1 LKSSVAAVLAAYIL
15 AFPAVADAQTMAHA
29 ALSGTRLEISVRG
42 EVKRVPDVAVIS
54 TGVITQS
61 ADAATVMRDNAAR
74 MARVLAALKR
84 AGVADKDVTTS
95 AVNLSPQYR
104 YNNNQPPVITGYQA
118 NNQVTVRFRDITR
131 SGAILDALV
140 KEGSN
145 EINGPSL
152 TIDKPEAALD
162 EARVAAITAGR
173 ARAEVYANAAGM
185 KIKRII
191 SISENDGMSVVPRP
205 MMTMMAKSAEADT
218 VIMRTVAGDDGDD
231 DIRTSVKRGF
241 IQQDLPSPQKQVT
254 MAVSGVKRRNSN
266 AGGMYGW
273 VFKLDYSGRCS
284 RCAWQIDYAGQGSG
298 WICRDHTPWY
308 WWRAACRFS
317 WENAWILSGR

>member
-1 LKSSVAAVLAAYIL
+1 LKLFGAAVCAALIL
-15 AFPAVADAQTMAHA
+15 ATPAVAEAQNAVQPT
-29 ALSGTRLEISVRG
+29 LNGTRLEISVRG

-61 ADAATVMRDNAAR
+61 VDAATVMRDNAAR

-104 YNNNQPPVITGYQA
+104 YNNNQPPIITGYQA

-152 TIDKPEAALD
+152 TIDNPEAALD
-162 EARVAAITAGR
+162 EARVAAIKAGR
-173 ARAEVYANAAGM
+173 TRAEIYAAAAGM

-191 SISENDGMSVVPRP
+191 SISENEAMSIVPRP
-205 MMTMMAKSAEADT
+205 MMQMMAKSAEADT
-218 VIMRTVAGDDGDD
+218 VIMPGEQSLGMT
-231 DIRTSVKRGF
+231 
-241 IQQDLPSPQKQVT
+241 VT
-254 MAVSGVKRRNSN
+254 M
-266 AGGMYGW
+266 
-273 VFKLDYSGRCS
+273 VFEL
-284 RCAWQIDYAGQGSG
+284 
-298 WICRDHTPWY
+298 
-308 WWRAACRFS
+308 
-317 WENAWILSGR
+317 L

>member
-1 LKSSVAAVLAAYIL
+1 MKLYGTAVFAASLLAA
-15 AFPAVADAQTMAHA
+15 PALADAQTTAQPI
-29 ALSGTRLEISVRG
+29 LNGTRLEISVRG

-61 ADAATVMRDNAAR
+61 VDAATVMRDNAAR
-74 MARVLAALKR
+74 MARVLTALKR

-152 TIDKPEAALD
+152 TIDKPEAAMD
-162 EARVAAITAGR
+162 EARIAAISVGR
-173 ARAEVYANAAGM
+173 ARAEIYAGAAGM
-185 KIKRII
+185 KIKRIV
-191 SISENDGMSVVPRP
+191 SISENEGMSVVPRP
-205 MMTMMAKSAEADT
+205 MMAMMAKSAEADT
-218 VIMRTVAGDDGDD
+218 VIMPGEQALGVT
-231 DIRTSVKRGF
+231 
-241 IQQDLPSPQKQVT
+241 VT
-254 MAVSGVKRRNSN
+254 MV
-266 AGGMYGW
+266 
-273 VFKLDYSGRCS
+273 LEL
-284 RCAWQIDYAGQGSG
+284 Q
-298 WICRDHTPWY
+298 
-308 WWRAACRFS
+308 
-317 WENAWILSGR
+317 

>member
-1 LKSSVAAVLAAYIL
+1 LKRFGAAVCAAYIL
-15 AFPAVADAQTMAHA
+15 ALPAVADAQNATQA

-152 TIDKPEAALD
+152 TIDKPEVALD
-162 EARVAAITAGR
+162 EARIAAITAGR
-173 ARAEVYANAAGM
+173 ARAEVYASAAGM
-185 KIKRII
+185 KIKRIV
-191 SISENDGMSVVPRP
+191 SISESEGMSVVPRP
-205 MMTMMAKSAEADT
+205 MMAMMVKSAEADT
-218 VIMRTVAGDDGDD
+218 VIMPGEQSLGMT
-231 DIRTSVKRGF
+231 
-241 IQQDLPSPQKQVT
+241 VT
-254 MAVSGVKRRNSN
+254 M
-266 AGGMYGW
+266 
-273 VFKLDYSGRCS
+273 VFEL
-284 RCAWQIDYAGQGSG
+284 Q
-298 WICRDHTPWY
+298 
-308 WWRAACRFS
+308 
-317 WENAWILSGR
+317 

>member
-1 LKSSVAAVLAAYIL
+1 MKLSVAAACAAYIL
-15 AFPAVADAQTMAHA
+15 TFPVVADAQTAVQP
-29 ALSGTRLEISVRG
+29 ALNGTRLEISVRG
-42 EVKRVPDVAVIS
+42 EVKRVPNVAVIS

-95 AVNLSPQYR
+95 AVNLAPQYR

-152 TIDKPEAALD
+152 TIDNPEAALD

-173 ARAEVYANAAGM
+173 ARAEIYANAAGM

-218 VIMRTVAGDDGDD
+218 AIMPGEQSLGMT
-231 DIRTSVKRGF
+231 
-241 IQQDLPSPQKQVT
+241 VT
-254 MAVSGVKRRNSN
+254 MI
-266 AGGMYGW
+266 
-273 VFKLDYSGRCS
+273 FEL
-284 RCAWQIDYAGQGSG
+284 Q
-298 WICRDHTPWY
+298 
-308 WWRAACRFS
+308 
-317 WENAWILSGR
+317 

>member
-1 LKSSVAAVLAAYIL
+1 LKLFGAAVCAAYIL
-15 AFPAVADAQTMAHA
+15 ALPVVAEAQNATQPVI
-29 ALSGTRLEISVRG
+29 SGTRLEISVRG

-162 EARVAAITAGR
+162 EARIAAITAGR
-173 ARAEVYANAAGM
+173 ARAEVYATAAGM
-185 KIKRII
+185 KIKRIV
-191 SISENDGMSVVPRP
+191 SISENEGMSVVPRP
-205 MMTMMAKSAEADT
+205 MMQMMAKSAEADT
-218 VIMRTVAGDDGDD
+218 VIMPGEQALGMT
-231 DIRTSVKRGF
+231 
-241 IQQDLPSPQKQVT
+241 VT
-254 MAVSGVKRRNSN
+254 M
-266 AGGMYGW
+266 
-273 VFKLDYSGRCS
+273 VFEL
-284 RCAWQIDYAGQGSG
+284 Q
-298 WICRDHTPWY
+298 
-308 WWRAACRFS
+308 
-317 WENAWILSGR
+317 

>member
-1 LKSSVAAVLAAYIL
+1 LKRFGAAVCAALIL
-15 AFPAVADAQTMAHA
+15 ALPAVADAQNATQA

-185 KIKRII
+185 KIKRIV
-191 SISENDGMSVVPRP
+191 SISENEGMSVVPRP
-205 MMTMMAKSAEADT
+205 MMAMMAKSAEADT
-218 VIMRTVAGDDGDD
+218 VIMPGEQALGMT
-231 DIRTSVKRGF
+231 
-241 IQQDLPSPQKQVT
+241 VT
-254 MAVSGVKRRNSN
+254 M
-266 AGGMYGW
+266 
-273 VFKLDYSGRCS
+273 VFEL
-284 RCAWQIDYAGQGSG
+284 Q
-298 WICRDHTPWY
+298 
-308 WWRAACRFS
+308 
-317 WENAWILSGR
+317 

>member
-1 LKSSVAAVLAAYIL
+1 LKLSVAAACAAYIL
-15 AFPAVADAQTMAHA
+15 TFPVVADAQTAVQP
-29 ALSGTRLEISVRG
+29 ALNGTRLEISVRG
-42 EVKRVPDVAVIS
+42 EVKRVPNVAVIS

-95 AVNLSPQYR
+95 AVNLAPQYR

-152 TIDKPEAALD
+152 TIDNPEAALD

-173 ARAEVYANAAGM
+173 ARAEIYANAAGM

-218 VIMRTVAGDDGDD
+218 AIMPGEQSLGMT
-231 DIRTSVKRGF
+231 
-241 IQQDLPSPQKQVT
+241 VT
-254 MAVSGVKRRNSN
+254 MI
-266 AGGMYGW
+266 
-273 VFKLDYSGRCS
+273 FEL
-284 RCAWQIDYAGQGSG
+284 Q
-298 WICRDHTPWY
+298 
-308 WWRAACRFS
+308 
-317 WENAWILSGR
+317 

>member
-1 LKSSVAAVLAAYIL
+1 MKLFGAAVCAAYIL
-15 AFPAVADAQTMAHA
+15 AFPVVAEAQNTVQPT
-29 ALSGTRLEISVRG
+29 LSGTRLEISVRG
-42 EVKRVPDVAVIS
+42 EVKRVPDIAVIS

-74 MARVLAALKR
+74 MARVLTALKR

-152 TIDKPEAALD
+152 TIDNPEAALD
-162 EARVAAITAGR
+162 EARVAAIKAGR
-173 ARAEVYANAAGM
+173 TRAEIYAAAAGM

-191 SISENDGMSVVPRP
+191 SISENEGMSVVPRP
-205 MMTMMAKSAEADT
+205 VMQMMSKSAEADT
-218 VIMRTVAGDDGDD
+218 VIMPGEQSLGMT
-231 DIRTSVKRGF
+231 
-241 IQQDLPSPQKQVT
+241 VT
-254 MAVSGVKRRNSN
+254 M
-266 AGGMYGW
+266 
-273 VFKLDYSGRCS
+273 VFEL
-284 RCAWQIDYAGQGSG
+284 
-298 WICRDHTPWY
+298 
-308 WWRAACRFS
+308 
-317 WENAWILSGR
+317 L

>member
-1 LKSSVAAVLAAYIL
+1 MKLFGAAVCAAYIL
-15 AFPAVADAQTMAHA
+15 AFPVVAEAQNTVQPT
-29 ALSGTRLEISVRG
+29 LSGTRLEISVRG
-42 EVKRVPDVAVIS
+42 EVKRVPDIAVIS

-152 TIDKPEAALD
+152 TIDNPEAALD
-162 EARVAAITAGR
+162 EARVAAIKAGR
-173 ARAEVYANAAGM
+173 TRAEIYAAAAGM

-191 SISENDGMSVVPRP
+191 SISENEGMSVVPRP
-205 MMTMMAKSAEADT
+205 VMQMMSKSAEADT
-218 VIMRTVAGDDGDD
+218 VIMPGEQSLGMT
-231 DIRTSVKRGF
+231 
-241 IQQDLPSPQKQVT
+241 VT
-254 MAVSGVKRRNSN
+254 M
-266 AGGMYGW
+266 
-273 VFKLDYSGRCS
+273 VFEL
-284 RCAWQIDYAGQGSG
+284 
-298 WICRDHTPWY
+298 
-308 WWRAACRFS
+308 
-317 WENAWILSGR
+317 L

>member
-1 LKSSVAAVLAAYIL
+1 LKRYGAAVCAALIL
-15 AFPAVADAQTMAHA
+15 ALPAVADAQNATQPM
-29 ALSGTRLEISVRG
+29 LNGTRLEISVRG

-131 SGAILDALV
+131 SGVILDALV

-185 KIKRII
+185 KIKRIV
-191 SISENDGMSVVPRP
+191 SISENEGMSVVPRP
-205 MMTMMAKSAEADT
+205 MMAMMAKSAEADT
-218 VIMRTVAGDDGDD
+218 VIMPGEQALGMT
-231 DIRTSVKRGF
+231 
-241 IQQDLPSPQKQVT
+241 VT
-254 MAVSGVKRRNSN
+254 M
-266 AGGMYGW
+266 
-273 VFKLDYSGRCS
+273 VFEL
-284 RCAWQIDYAGQGSG
+284 Q
-298 WICRDHTPWY
+298 
-308 WWRAACRFS
+308 
-317 WENAWILSGR
+317 

>member
-1 LKSSVAAVLAAYIL
+1 LKLFGAAVCAAYIL
-15 AFPAVADAQTMAHA
+15 AFPVVAEAQNTVQPT
-29 ALSGTRLEISVRG
+29 LSGTRLEISVRG
-42 EVKRVPDVAVIS
+42 EVKRVPDIAVIS

-152 TIDKPEAALD
+152 TIDNPEAALD
-162 EARVAAITAGR
+162 EARVAAIKAGR
-173 ARAEVYANAAGM
+173 TRAEIYAAAAGM

-191 SISENDGMSVVPRP
+191 SISENEGMSVVPRP
-205 MMTMMAKSAEADT
+205 VMQMMSKSAEADT
-218 VIMRTVAGDDGDD
+218 VIMPGEQSLGMT
-231 DIRTSVKRGF
+231 
-241 IQQDLPSPQKQVT
+241 VT
-254 MAVSGVKRRNSN
+254 M
-266 AGGMYGW
+266 
-273 VFKLDYSGRCS
+273 VFEL
-284 RCAWQIDYAGQGSG
+284 
-298 WICRDHTPWY
+298 
-308 WWRAACRFS
+308 
-317 WENAWILSGR
+317 L

>member
-1 LKSSVAAVLAAYIL
+1 MKLFGTVVCAVLTL
-15 AFPAVADAQTMAHA
+15 ASPAVADAQTA
-29 ALSGTRLEISVRG
+29 AQPLLNGTRLELSVRG

-74 MARVLAALKR
+74 MSRVLAALKR

-191 SISENDGMSVVPRP
+191 SISENDGMSVMPRP

-218 VIMRTVAGDDGDD
+218 VIMPGEQSLGMT
-231 DIRTSVKRGF
+231 
-241 IQQDLPSPQKQVT
+241 VT
-254 MAVSGVKRRNSN
+254 M
-266 AGGMYGW
+266 
-273 VFKLDYSGRCS
+273 VFEL
-284 RCAWQIDYAGQGSG
+284 Q
-298 WICRDHTPWY
+298 
-308 WWRAACRFS
+308 
-317 WENAWILSGR
+317 

>member
-1 LKSSVAAVLAAYIL
+1 MKPITTAVCAAFTL
-15 AFPAVADAQTMAHA
+15 AFPAMADTQNVTQST
-29 ALSGTRLEISVRG
+29 LNGTRLEISVRG

-145 EINGPSL
+145 EINGPNL
-152 TIDKPEAALD
+152 AIDKPEAALD
-162 EARVAAITAGR
+162 EARIAAITAGR
-173 ARAEVYANAAGM
+173 ARAEVYASAAGM

-205 MMTMMAKSAEADT
+205 MMTMMAKSAEAADT
-218 VIMRTVAGDDGDD
+218 VIMPGEQAHGMT
-231 DIRTSVKRGF
+231 
-241 IQQDLPSPQKQVT
+241 VT
-254 MAVSGVKRRNSN
+254 M
-266 AGGMYGW
+266 
-273 VFKLDYSGRCS
+273 VFEL
-284 RCAWQIDYAGQGSG
+284 Q
-298 WICRDHTPWY
+298 
-308 WWRAACRFS
+308 
-317 WENAWILSGR
+317 